1 MALSG
6 ERDVAG
12 LRKGGGFRILSGTVT
27 SPTLGVQIQE
37 FLTAFPSAKWH
48 QYEPCGRHSVRAGSM
63 AAFGQPLNTIYR
75 FDRANVVV
83 SLDADF
89 LCSGMPGGVRYAR
102 DYSNRRRDAAVN
114 ASATPPRLYVAE
126 GTPSITGGMAEHRF
140 RMRTS
145 EVEAFAV
152 ALAQALNVGV
162 SGTGTPSE
170 TVTAV
175 AKDLNAN
182 RGSSL
187 VIAGEYQ
194 PARVHAIAHA
204 INQAL
209 GNVGKTVTYTDPVE
223 VSPVDEVASIGEL
236 VKDINS
242 GAVDTL
248 LMLGGNPAY
257 DAPADLNFLETM
269 KKVRFRAHV
278 GLYSNETAAWCH
290 WHVPEAHYL
299 ESWSDARAYD
309 GTASIVQPLIAP
321 IYDGKTFHEVMNV
334 LAGTPARSPHETVRA
349 YWQGQHKGADF
360 DDFWQISLHDGIL
373 AGTAFPEKTPPAA
386 KMPSPASSSGKR
398 T

>member
-1 MALSG
+1 M
-6 ERDVAG
+6 R
-12 LRKGGGFRILSGTVT
+12 
-27 SPTLGVQIQE
+27 
-37 FLTAFPSAKWH
+37 
-48 QYEPCGRHSVRAGSM
+48 
-63 AAFGQPLNTIYR
+63 
-75 FDRANVVV
+75 
-83 SLDADF
+83 
-89 LCSGMPGGVRYAR
+89 R
-102 DYSNRRRDAAVN
+102 DYSGRRRAAAEN

-162 SGTGTPSE
+162 TGTGTPSE
-170 TVTAV
+170 AVTAV

-182 RGSSL
+182 RGASL

-194 PARVHAIAHA
+194 PPRVHAIAHA

-242 GAVDTL
+242 GAVETL

-257 DAPADLNFLETM
+257 DAPADLNFLEAL
-269 KKVRFRAHV
+269 KKVKFRAHV

-334 LAGTPARSPHETVRA
+334 LAGAADRSPHETVRA
-349 YWQGQHKGADF
+349 YWQTQHKGADF
-360 DDFWQISLHDGIL
+360 DDFWQISLHDGIV

-386 KMPSPASSSGKR
+386 KVPGPAPVVRQADLKLSSGPIPPSAMARCR
-398 T
+398 TTAGFRKCRSPRTR